1 LALEQ
6 KNIQNRKCGDSDLV
20 EGQTNQDREEIGAIV
35 PIQREFV
42 LVLWVY
48 FFFVFLKTTRWKMKF
63 GERKQKEEEKEG
75 RFL

>member
-1 LALEQ
+1 MALEQ

-48 FFFVFLKTTRWKMKF
+48 FFLFF
-63 GERKQKEEEKEG
+63 
-75 RFL
+75 